1 MADLVFRSTTRG
13 GRDFFEVTDDGMA
26 YGGKDRY
33 NIKTDDSMNF
43 ADTVDEVLA
52 ELVFDGAWR
61 INYDKIEVDELG
73 IGDEYK
79 EIVKLIRKKYNWLY
93 NLPKGSKGRQF
104 YFDIGRYFRQELKKG
119 TDYGKI
125 FDKIDGVIEK
135 NNNFEESKE
144 MDRKSIKEYRGTIDE
159 LIDNWASYKE
169 KNDYYIHMYGVK
181 NFDNINGKGIP
192 LYEAHFRYN
201 SKGTSLVETEVKFG
215 YADYVTNM
223 TDSTCQKLLA
233 EIIARWNEEKEN
245 VVFRINDV
253 QQPLDYPDIPKQ
265 VFWRFATI
273 VAEVLDVPNQKILK
287 QYKEGKTMKKN
298 RMTERFDAPK
308 DWDFGEM
315 VEDYGEEYLNEV
327 GSDWEDYVHTMDDL
341 EYYLEKEDLNWLL
354 NRIYFGGQYIN
365 GDFNTK
371 ETFDP
376 NEEYY
381 VVNGYGNFYSLS
393 EYYKND
399 FIKDKIEELNDGE
412 ESFYDWCIEEGYF
425 ESEDEE

>member
-33 NIKTDDSMNF
+33 NIKTDESMNY

-73 IGDEYK
+73 IGK
-79 EIVKLIRKKYNWLY
+79 EFLEITKLIRKKYNWLY

-125 FDKIDGVIEK
+125 FDKIDDVIEK
-135 NNNFEESKE
+135 NNNFEESK
-144 MDRKSIKEYRGTIDE
+144 
-159 LIDNWASYKE
+159 
-169 KNDYYIHMYGVK
+169 
-181 NFDNINGKGIP
+181 
-192 LYEAHFRYN
+192 
-201 SKGTSLVETEVKFG
+201 
-215 YADYVTNM
+215 
-223 TDSTCQKLLA
+223 
-233 EIIARWNEEKEN
+233 KEN
-245 VVFRINDV
+245 
-253 QQPLDYPDIPKQ
+253 
-265 VFWRFATI
+265 
-273 VAEVLDVPNQKILK
+273 KI
-287 QYKEGKTMKKN
+287 MKKN

-308 DWDFGEM
+308 DWDFDEM

-327 GSDWEDYVHTMDDL
+327 GSDWEDYVHNMDDL

-354 NRIYFGGQYIN
+354 NRIYYGGQYIK

-412 ESFYDWCIEEGYF
+412 ESFYDWCVEEGYF
-425 ESEDEE
+425 ESEDDE